1 MNANTLPPGAKHIA
15 ACHSAASC
23 SAFGSFVM
31 YLPAPRTLKD
41 AAAHIMAFPKL
52 SGDHAA
58 SQAREILR
66 ICGENT
72 DWRPTSASRI
82 RAF

>member
-41 AAAHIMAFPKL
+41 A
-52 SGDHAA
+52 G
-58 SQAREILR
+58 
-66 ICGENT
+66 
-72 DWRPTSASRI
+72 PTSWRSRNYPAI
-82 RAF
+82 TPRHKPAKS